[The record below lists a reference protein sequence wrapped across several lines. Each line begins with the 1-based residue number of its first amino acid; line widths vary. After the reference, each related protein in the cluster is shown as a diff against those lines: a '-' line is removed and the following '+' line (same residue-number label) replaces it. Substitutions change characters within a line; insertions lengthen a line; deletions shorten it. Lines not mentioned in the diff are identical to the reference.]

1 MENFLLLKVCLMLAW
16 YCYLIPSSLVHN
28 KSKKKK
34 KFYHYLIPS
43 FHISLSLN
51 F

>member
-28 KSKKKK
+28 KSKKKEK
-34 KFYHYLIPS
+34 ILPLSDTVFPH
-43 FHISLSLN
+43 FSLS
-51 F
+51 